1 MTDARTKRKLIAEL
15 EVISDRGFIHPG
27 RTKSTDAMIGR
38 ILENL
43 LGIEENNLPIPNAN
57 EWELKKGIDSSSAL
71 VTLGHQSPSPSALK
85 IVPLILLP
93 LYGWPHQEAG
103 KKYPPTE
110 KSFRQTLTCG
120 KYTDRGFTYV
130 VNESERKL
138 DVRFDAMKVGLG
150 SISVA
155 EDSRGACRSRTFKHH
170 SVLRIR

>member
-1 MTDARTKRKLIAEL
+1 MGTKGHR
-15 EVISDRGFIHPG
+15 
-27 RTKSTDAMIGR
+27 
-38 ILENL
+38 
-43 LGIEENNLPIPNAN
+43 LG
-57 EWELKKGIDSSSAL
+57 SSAL
-71 VTLGHQSPSPSALK
+71 VTLGHQSPSPNALK

-138 DVRFDAMKVGLG
+138 DVRFDAMKVGENQSAWLKTVEERVGLG
-150 SISVA
+150 PLSTTPYWGSM
-155 EDSRGACRSRTFKHH
+155 T
-170 SVLRIR
+170 